1 MSENKTKAT
10 RASIKKFLTG
20 VRKSVQYTK
29 KISV

>member
-1 MSENKTKAT
+1 MSENKSKAT
-10 RASIKKFLTG
+10 QANVKKFLTG